1 MDNLVEAQVHLLVT
15 EDEINRVR
23 APHDDEFFGLDE
35 GLDDPI
41 LLFPNVGK
49 LMNGIRN
56 FAKCMF
62 DFLCVTMS
70 CFQVLSLCCESM
82 PVFNNLKSFLRI
94 KSDKKRGWQAMPV
107 LLRSCPRLETLGLLH
122 HEKDKCGDACDCII
136 REDKGLSL
144 ASCPATMLEIQ
155 GFLGTMKD
163 MALIKH
169 FLDNFQCLKEME
181 IFVEE
186 DEPTE
191 LRVPEVAML
200 IPQMIEV
207 YNSLSSC
214 NVQLLVS
221 DYLSKKWAAK
231 GSL

>member
-56 FAKCMF
+56 VKYL
-62 DFLCVTMS
+62 DLEPDTLE
-70 CFQVLSLCCESM
+70 VLSLCCESM

-107 LLRSCPRLETLGLLH
+107 LLRSCPRLETLVLEGLLH
-122 HEKDKCGDACDCII
+122 HETDKCGDACDCII

-155 GFLGTMKD
+155 GFLGTMKE